1 LTSAEED
8 DLLARVERERDGE
21 EAGEVLDSG
30 IHELGE
36 VGLDVVSARDLANNG
51 KNDQL
56 KLCPDEV

>member
-36 VGLDVVSARDLANNG
+36 VGLDVVSARDLANNR
-51 KNDQL
+51 KNDQP
-56 KLCPDEV
+56 KLCPDAV